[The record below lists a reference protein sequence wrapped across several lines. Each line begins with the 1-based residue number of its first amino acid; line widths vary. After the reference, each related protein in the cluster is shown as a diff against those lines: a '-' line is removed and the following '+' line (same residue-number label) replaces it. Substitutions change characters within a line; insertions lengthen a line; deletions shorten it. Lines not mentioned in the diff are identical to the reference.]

1 MSLCDHVLMPELKTI
16 FFDVGNTL
24 LFPNRSVILASLNK
38 RGLTPSLEHWQAVER
53 ATKQKFDDIL
63 QHGDPADHG
72 FWFMFHTQL
81 LAELGIQDDQLRD
94 EMVDLTRI
102 SANWCIKP
110 SGTPEALDRL
120 RNSYALG
127 VISNADG
134 KIAAILEHCGIAQ
147 YFASIT
153 DSGIVGCEKPHADI
167 FKAALRSMN
176 ADPKHSLYVGD
187 VYSVDYLGA
196 TRAGMQAIL
205 FDVAGAYR
213 ENGLPRV
220 TSLRELEE
228 KLEAYQPLPS

>member
-1 MSLCDHVLMPELKTI
+1 MPELKTI

-24 LFPNRSVILASLNK
+24 LFPNRSVILASLHK
-38 RGLTPSLEHWQAVER
+38 RGITPTLDHWQAVER

-81 LAELGIQDDQLRD
+81 LAELGIQDDQLRN

-102 SANWCIKP
+102 SANWCILVP
-110 SGTPEALDRL
+110 GTQEFLDRL
-120 RNSYALG
+120 RKRYALG

-134 KIAAILEHCGIAQ
+134 RIRAVLEHCGIAQ

-167 FKAALRSMN
+167 FQAALRSMK
-176 ADPKHSLYVGD
+176 ADPSHSLYVGD

-196 TRAGMQAIL
+196 TGTGMHAIL

-213 ENGLPRV
+213 GNGLPRV
-220 TSLRELEE
+220 ASLQELEE
-228 KLEAYQPLPS
+228 QLISYHALSS